1 MPQKDP
7 MISPKN
13 YVRVQIVLRFTV
25 IPNTSKRLKL
35 VIEEKNEEIE
45 KIVLLDLQFLQ
56 YSLGWKLE
64 LSVRYWTLKK
74 ISVLWRVVGRK
85 GWGWV
90 QRVNGTET
98 VLEETL
104 QQSEHFYFR
113 AWSAVTFRCTSYIW
127 SHVRRGWHRWKVEI
141 KGAGS
146 RQDGKIKMPPAS
158 TLTV

>member
-56 YSLGWKLE
+56 YSLG
-64 LSVRYWTLKK
+64 
-74 ISVLWRVVGRK
+74 
-85 GWGWV
+85 
-90 QRVNGTET
+90 
-98 VLEETL
+98 
-104 QQSEHFYFR
+104 
-113 AWSAVTFRCTSYIW
+113 
-127 SHVRRGWHRWKVEI
+127 
-141 KGAGS
+141 
-146 RQDGKIKMPPAS
+146 
-158 TLTV
+158 